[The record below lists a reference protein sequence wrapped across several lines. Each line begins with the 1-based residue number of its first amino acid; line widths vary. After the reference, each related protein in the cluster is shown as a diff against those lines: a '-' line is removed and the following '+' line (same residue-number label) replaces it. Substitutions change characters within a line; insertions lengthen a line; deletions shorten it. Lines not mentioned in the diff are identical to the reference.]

1 MELSH
6 SASAL
11 RMDSRG
17 TTAASRYCISQPEH
31 QAAAMTIDD
40 TRSRERGGIMGREGS
55 TFSSVARGST
65 VRASAWTAPQSRMAL
80 RMRRRGDRTSA
91 VKTNSGT
98 AVATCTSCPAA
109 IRCRTTYELRSA
121 EPHHTNA
128 GKISGAETWHWKR
141 TSYRRKRL

>member
-6 SASAL
+6 SASAM
-11 RMDSRG
+11 RMDSRA

-31 QAAAMTIDD
+31 QNEEGVRD
-40 TRSRERGGIMGREGS
+40 REGS

-109 IRCRTTYELRSA
+109 IRCRTTYDPRR
-121 EPHHTNA
+121 HTNA
-128 GKISGAETWHWKR
+128 GKIFGAETWTGKR
-141 TSYRRKRL
+141 TSDNARSREGLAD